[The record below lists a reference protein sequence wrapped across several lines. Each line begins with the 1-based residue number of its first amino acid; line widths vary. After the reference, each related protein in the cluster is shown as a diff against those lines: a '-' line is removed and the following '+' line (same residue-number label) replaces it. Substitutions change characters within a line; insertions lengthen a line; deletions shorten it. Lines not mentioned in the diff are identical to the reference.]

1 MTACAPRRMPEN
13 EPALLHNAAEE
24 IGISLSNTQANQLI
38 GYVDLMEKWNRAFNL
53 TAVRRRSELFSR
65 HIFESL
71 AVKPYI
77 RGDQWADIGTG
88 AGLPGVPLAITE
100 PDKPFVLLD
109 SNGKKTRFLLEVK
122 RALGLSNIEVE
133 TTRVENWRPA
143 LHPDAVITRAFADL
157 ATTVGR
163 TQHILND
170 HGMLFAMKTQS
181 AAEEVDV
188 LPSGFELISN
198 QSVVVPGRDWPF
210 QLLAIQRT
218 RR

>member
-1 MTACAPRRMPEN
+1 MLETEPR
-13 EPALLHNAAEE
+13 LLHNAAEE
-24 IGISLSNTQANQLI
+24 IGTSLSNTQANQLI

-77 RGDQWADIGTG
+77 RGEQWADIGTG

-109 SNGKKTRFLLEVK
+109 SNGKKTRFLSEVK

-133 TTRVENWRPA
+133 TTRVEKWQPA
-143 LHPDAVITRAFADL
+143 QRLDTVITRAFADL
-157 ATTVGR
+157 ATTIER
-163 TQHILND
+163 IEHIL
-170 HGMLFAMKTQS
+170 HASGMLFAMKTES
-181 AAEEVDV
+181 AAEEAAA
-188 LPSGFELISN
+188 LPPDFELVA
-198 QSVVVPGRDWPF
+198 QQDVAVPGRDWPL
-210 QLLAIQRT
+210 QLLSIQRT
-218 RR
+218 KR

>member
-1 MTACAPRRMPEN
+1 MLEN
-13 EPALLHNAAEE
+13 ERARLHNAAEE
-24 IGISLSNTQANQLI
+24 IGISLSDTQTNQLI

-77 RGDQWADIGTG
+77 HAEKWADVGTG

-122 RALGLSNIEVE
+122 RALGLSNIGVE
-133 TTRVENWRPA
+133 TTRVENWQPA
-143 LHPDAVITRAFADL
+143 QYPDVVITRAFADL
-157 ATTVGR
+157 GTTIGR
-163 TQHILND
+163 SQHILHD
-170 HGMLFAMKTQS
+170 YGTLFAMKTES
-181 AAEEVDV
+181 AAEEVDA
-188 LPSGFELISN
+188 LPSGFELIAN
-198 QSVVVPGRDWPF
+198 QNVVVPGRDWPF
-210 QLLAIQRT
+210 QLLAVQRT

>member
-1 MTACAPRRMPEN
+1 MPEN

-24 IGISLSNTQANQLI
+24 IGISLSDTQANQLI

-71 AVKPYI
+71 AVKPHI
-77 RGDQWADIGTG
+77 RGEKWADIGTG

-133 TTRVENWRPA
+133 TTRVENWQPA
-143 LHPDAVITRAFADL
+143 LDPDAVITRAFADL
-157 ATTVGR
+157 ATTIGR
-163 TQHILND
+163 TQHILHD
-170 HGMLFAMKTQS
+170 HGMLFAMKTES
-181 AAEEVDV
+181 AAEEVDA
-188 LPSGFELISN
+188 LPAGFELISN

>member
-1 MTACAPRRMPEN
+1 MLESERAR
-13 EPALLHNAAEE
+13 LHNAAEE
-24 IGISLSNTQANQLI
+24 IGISLSDTQTNQLI

-77 RGDQWADIGTG
+77 HAEKWADIGTG
-88 AGLPGVPLAITE
+88 AGLPGVPLAIAE

-109 SNGKKTRFLLEVK
+109 SNGKKTRFVLEVK

-133 TTRVENWRPA
+133 TTRVENWQPA
-143 LHPDAVITRAFADL
+143 QYPDVVITRAFADL
-157 ATTVGR
+157 GTTIGR
-163 TQHILND
+163 IQHILHD
-170 HGMLFAMKTQS
+170 YGTLFAMKTGS
-181 AAEEVDV
+181 AAAEVDA
-188 LPSGFELISN
+188 LPSGFELIAN
-198 QSVVVPGRDWPF
+198 QNVVVPGRDWPF
-210 QLLAIQRT
+210 QLLAVQRT

>member
-1 MTACAPRRMPEN
+1 MPEN

-24 IGISLSNTQANQLI
+24 IGTSLSDTQANQLI

-71 AVKPYI
+71 AVKPHI
-77 RGDQWADIGTG
+77 RGEKWADIGTG

-109 SNGKKTRFLLEVK
+109 SNGKKTRFLSEVK

-133 TTRVENWRPA
+133 TIRVENWRPA

-163 TQHILND
+163 TQHILHD
-170 HGMLFAMKTQS
+170 HGMLFAMKTES
-181 AAEEVDV
+181 AAEELDS

-198 QSVVVPGRDWPF
+198 QSVEVPGRDWPF

>member
-1 MTACAPRRMPEN
+1 M
-13 EPALLHNAAEE
+13 
-24 IGISLSNTQANQLI
+24 
-38 GYVDLMEKWNRAFNL
+38 
-53 TAVRRRSELFSR
+53 
-65 HIFESL
+65 
-71 AVKPYI
+71 
-77 RGDQWADIGTG
+77 
-88 AGLPGVPLAITE
+88 PLAITE

-157 ATTVGR
+157 ATTIGR
-163 TQHILND
+163 TQHILHD
-170 HGMLFAMKTQS
+170 HGMLFAMKTES
-181 AAEEVDV
+181 AAEELDS

-198 QSVVVPGRDWPF
+198 QSVEVPGRDWPF

>member
-1 MTACAPRRMPEN
+1 MLEN
-13 EPALLHNAAEE
+13 ERARLHNAAEE
-24 IGISLSNTQANQLI
+24 IGISLSDTQTNQLI

-77 RGDQWADIGTG
+77 HAEKWADIGTG

-133 TTRVENWRPA
+133 TTRVENWQPA
-143 LHPDAVITRAFADL
+143 QYPDVVITRAFADL
-157 ATTVGR
+157 GTTIGR
-163 TQHILND
+163 SQHILHD
-170 HGMLFAMKTQS
+170 YGTLFAMKTES
-181 AAEEVDV
+181 AAEEVDA
-188 LPSGFELISN
+188 LPSGFELIAN
-198 QSVVVPGRDWPF
+198 QNVVVPGRDWPF
-210 QLLAIQRT
+210 QLLAVQRT
-218 RR
+218 KR

>member
-1 MTACAPRRMPEN
+1 MPEN

-24 IGISLSNTQANQLI
+24 IGISLSDTQANQLI

-53 TAVRRRSELFSR
+53 TAVHRRSELFSR

-77 RGDQWADIGTG
+77 RGEQWADIGTG

-100 PDKPFVLLD
+100 PDNPFVLLD

-170 HGMLFAMKTQS
+170 HGLLFAMKTQS

-198 QSVVVPGRDWPF
+198 QSVAVPGRDWPF

>member
-1 MTACAPRRMPEN
+1 MLEN
-13 EPALLHNAAEE
+13 ERARLHNAAEE
-24 IGISLSNTQANQLI
+24 IGISLSDTQTNQLI

-77 RGDQWADIGTG
+77 HAEKWADIGTG

-100 PDKPFVLLD
+100 PDKPFVLID

-133 TTRVENWRPA
+133 TTRVENWQPA
-143 LHPDAVITRAFADL
+143 QYPDVVITRAFADL
-157 ATTVGR
+157 GTTIGR
-163 TQHILND
+163 SQHILHD
-170 HGMLFAMKTQS
+170 YGTLFAMKTES
-181 AAEEVDV
+181 AAEEVDA
-188 LPSGFELISN
+188 LPSGFELIAN
-198 QSVVVPGRDWPF
+198 QNVVVPGRDWPF
-210 QLLAIQRT
+210 QLLAVQRT

>member
-1 MTACAPRRMPEN
+1 MPEN

-24 IGISLSNTQANQLI
+24 IGTSLSNKQTNQLI

-77 RGDQWADIGTG
+77 RGEQWADIGTG
-88 AGLPGVPLAITE
+88 AGLPGVPLAIAE

-143 LHPDAVITRAFADL
+143 LHSDAVITRAFADL
-157 ATTVGR
+157 ATTIGR
-163 TQHILND
+163 TQHILHD
-170 HGMLFAMKTQS
+170 HGMLFAMKTES
-181 AAEEVDV
+181 AAEELDS

-198 QSVVVPGRDWPF
+198 QSVEVPGRDWPF

>member
-1 MTACAPRRMPEN
+1 MPEN
-13 EPALLHNAAEE
+13 ETALLHNAAEE
-24 IGISLSNTQANQLI
+24 IGISLSDTQANQLI

-77 RGDQWADIGTG
+77 RGEQWADIGTG

-157 ATTVGR
+157 ATTIGR
-163 TQHILND
+163 T
-170 HGMLFAMKTQS
+170 
-181 AAEEVDV
+181 
-188 LPSGFELISN
+188 
-198 QSVVVPGRDWPF
+198 
-210 QLLAIQRT
+210 
-218 RR
+218 

>member
-1 MTACAPRRMPEN
+1 MPEN
-13 EPALLHNAAEE
+13 EPALLCNAAEE
-24 IGISLSNTQANQLI
+24 IGVSLSDTQANQLI

-53 TAVRRRSELFSR
+53 TAVRQRSELFSR

-71 AVKPYI
+71 AVKPHI
-77 RGDQWADIGTG
+77 RGEQWTDIGTG

-122 RALGLSNIEVE
+122 RVLGLSNIEVE
-133 TTRVENWRPA
+133 TIRVENWRPA

-157 ATTVGR
+157 ATTIGR
-163 TQHILND
+163 TQHILHD
-170 HGMLFAMKTQS
+170 HGMLFAMKAES
-181 AAEEVDV
+181 AAEELDS

-198 QSVVVPGRDWPF
+198 QSVEVPGRDWPF

>member
-1 MTACAPRRMPEN
+1 MPEN

-24 IGISLSNTQANQLI
+24 IGTSLSDTQANQLI

-65 HIFESL
+65 HVFESL
-71 AVKPYI
+71 AVKPHI
-77 RGDQWADIGTG
+77 RGEKWADIGTG

-109 SNGKKTRFLLEVK
+109 SNGKKTRFLSEVK

-157 ATTVGR
+157 ATTIGS
-163 TQHILND
+163 TQHILHDN
-170 HGMLFAMKTQS
+170 GMLFAMKTES
-181 AAEEVDV
+181 AAEEVDA
-188 LPSGFELISN
+188 LPSSFELISN

>member
-1 MTACAPRRMPEN
+1 MPES
-13 EPALLHNAAEE
+13 EQALLHNAAEE
-24 IGISLSNTQANQLI
+24 IGTSLSDTQANQLI

-77 RGDQWADIGTG
+77 RGEQWADIGTG

-100 PDKPFVLLD
+100 PDNPFVLLD
-109 SNGKKTRFLLEVK
+109 SNSKKTRFLLEVK

-170 HGMLFAMKTQS
+170 YGMLFAMKTES

>member
-1 MTACAPRRMPEN
+1 MPEN

-24 IGISLSNTQANQLI
+24 IGISLSDTQANQLI

-65 HIFESL
+65 HVFESL
-71 AVKPYI
+71 AVKPHI
-77 RGDQWADIGTG
+77 RGEKWADIGTG

-133 TTRVENWRPA
+133 TIRVENWRPA

-157 ATTVGR
+157 ATTIGR
-163 TQHILND
+163 TQHILHD
-170 HGMLFAMKTQS
+170 HGMLFAMKTES
-181 AAEEVDV
+181 AAEEVDA

-198 QSVVVPGRDWPF
+198 QSVEVPGRDWPF

>member
-1 MTACAPRRMPEN
+1 MLEN
-13 EPALLHNAAEE
+13 ELALLHNAAEE
-24 IGISLSNTQANQLI
+24 IGISLSDAQANQLI
-38 GYVDLMEKWNRAFNL
+38 AYVDLMEKWNRAFNL

-77 RGDQWADIGTG
+77 RGERWADIGTG

-100 PDKPFVLLD
+100 PDKLFVLLD

-133 TTRVENWRPA
+133 TARVEQWRPA
-143 LHPDAVITRAFADL
+143 QHPDAVITRAFADL
-157 ATTVGR
+157 VTTIGR
-163 TQHILND
+163 TQHILHD
-170 HGMLFAMKTQS
+170 HGILFAMKTES
-181 AAEEVDV
+181 AADEIDA

-210 QLLAIQRT
+210 QLLSIQRT

>member
-1 MTACAPRRMPEN
+1 MPEN

-24 IGISLSNTQANQLI
+24 IGISLSDTQANQLI

-53 TAVRRRSELFSR
+53 TAVRRRSELLSR

-77 RGDQWADIGTG
+77 CGEQWADIGTG

-100 PDKPFVLLD
+100 PGKPFVLLD

-157 ATTVGR
+157 ATTIGR
-163 TQHILND
+163 TQHILHD
-170 HGMLFAMKTQS
+170 HGMLFAKKTEA
-181 AAEEVDV
+181 AAEEVYA
-188 LPSGFELISN
+188 LPPGFELISN
-198 QSVVVPGRDWPF
+198 QSVVVPGRDWPY

-218 RR
+218 TR

>member
-1 MTACAPRRMPEN
+1 M
-13 EPALLHNAAEE
+13 
-24 IGISLSNTQANQLI
+24 
-38 GYVDLMEKWNRAFNL
+38 
-53 TAVRRRSELFSR
+53 
-65 HIFESL
+65 
-71 AVKPYI
+71 
-77 RGDQWADIGTG
+77 
-88 AGLPGVPLAITE
+88 PLAITE

-157 ATTVGR
+157 ATTIGR
-163 TQHILND
+163 TQHILHD
-170 HGMLFAMKTQS
+170 HGMLFAMKTES
-181 AAEEVDV
+181 AAEEVDA
-188 LPSGFELISN
+188 LPSGFELISS
-198 QSVVVPGRDWPF
+198 QSVLVPGRDWPF

>member
-1 MTACAPRRMPEN
+1 MPEN
-13 EPALLHNAAEE
+13 EPALLQNAAEE
-24 IGISLSNTQANQLI
+24 ICISVSDTQANQLI

-53 TAVRRRSELFSR
+53 TAVRQRSELFSR

-71 AVKPYI
+71 AVKPHI
-77 RGDQWADIGTG
+77 RGEQWADIGTG

-133 TTRVENWRPA
+133 TIRVENWRPA

-170 HGMLFAMKTQS
+170 HGMLFAMKTES

-198 QSVVVPGRDWPF
+198 QSVIVPGRDWPC

>member
-1 MTACAPRRMPEN
+1 MPED

-24 IGISLSNTQANQLI
+24 IGINLSDTQANQLI

-53 TAVRRRSELFSR
+53 TAVRRRSELLSR

-77 RGDQWADIGTG
+77 CGEQWADIGTG

-100 PDKPFVLLD
+100 PGKPFVLLD

-133 TTRVENWRPA
+133 TTRVEHWRPA

-157 ATTVGR
+157 ATTIGS
-163 TQHILND
+163 TQHILHD
-170 HGMLFAMKTQS
+170 HGMLFAMKTES
-181 AAEEVDV
+181 AAQEVDA
-188 LPSGFELISN
+188 LPYGFELTAN
-198 QSVVVPGRDWPF
+198 QNVVVPGRDWPF

>member
-1 MTACAPRRMPEN
+1 MLEN
-13 EPALLHNAAEE
+13 ERARLHNVAEE
-24 IGISLSNTQANQLI
+24 IGISLSDTQTNQLI

-77 RGDQWADIGTG
+77 HAEKWADIGTG

-133 TTRVENWRPA
+133 TTRVENWQPA
-143 LHPDAVITRAFADL
+143 QYPDVVITRAFADL
-157 ATTVGR
+157 GTTIGR
-163 TQHILND
+163 SQHILHD
-170 HGMLFAMKTQS
+170 YGTLFAMKTES
-181 AAEEVDV
+181 AAEEVDA
-188 LPSGFELISN
+188 LPSGFELIAN
-198 QSVVVPGRDWPF
+198 QNVVVPGRDWPF
-210 QLLAIQRT
+210 QLLAVQRT